1 MLPFMT
7 KTLTDFEAF
16 VLRAMGKP
24 GTLFEDLGLFGVSTA
39 FRKLQFWCVQ
49 ESSRAHALVL

>member
-1 MLPFMT
+1 MT

-24 GTLFEDLGLFGVSTA
+24 GTLFWGSGCRAFGVSTA
-39 FRKLQFWCVQ
+39 FLRLKV
-49 ESSRAHALVL
+49 